1 MSVSLISL
9 IQAQILA
16 AHTFLTFNIPE
27 YALLNKL
34 LNHSRC
40 LHFTEQEFPLTAL
53 KDRQASPLFPSCAP
67 RPSSP
72 VLSAGAPGALWE
84 GWLGGALPERFPD
97 WARGQLPC

>member
-34 LNHSRC
+34 LNHSR
-40 LHFTEQEFPLTAL
+40 Q
-53 KDRQASPLFPSCAP
+53 DISM
-67 RPSSP
+67 
-72 VLSAGAPGALWE
+72 
-84 GWLGGALPERFPD
+84 LGTGNLEKCIKIGFPD
-97 WARGQLPC
+97 IKGLSRSQG